1 MPATYRSHVIDD
13 REIPRAEDPAFQHL
27 LDIYASEI
35 NKIAS
40 VWRGFDD
47 GVIDFRPHAKSM
59 TVGEAFKHELLS
71 ARRFFGGFLGFPEP
85 DADAVLPK
93 EMTVDACVNRMADL
107 ARARLPHLGRGTR
120 SWWDAPVAFF
130 DVERPRLWVFWRRVL
145 HSAHHR
151 TQTVFTGSS
160 KESWSSIDTHPVAHS
175 EAGQA
180 QAADKCQRGETRKGA
195 GHRLAP
201 TSACGS
207 F

>member
-1 MPATYRSHVIDD
+1 MPATYPSHVIEDH
-13 REIPRAEDPAFQHL
+13 EIPRAEDPSYQHL

-59 TVGEAFKHELLS
+59 TVGDELKHELLS
-71 ARRFFGGFLGFPEP
+71 TRRFFGGFLGLPEP

-93 EMTVDACVNRMADL
+93 AMSVEACVNRMADL
-107 ARARLPHLGRGTR
+107 ARARLPHLARGTR
-120 SWWDAPVAFF
+120 VWWDAPVAFF

-151 TQTVFTGSS
+151 TQLTVYLRLLDRPVPPIYGPTADAT
-160 KESWSSIDTHPVAHS
+160 WSGADPTRSVD
-175 EAGQA
+175 
-180 QAADKCQRGETRKGA
+180 AARRT
-195 GHRLAP
+195 
-201 TSACGS
+201 
-207 F
+207 